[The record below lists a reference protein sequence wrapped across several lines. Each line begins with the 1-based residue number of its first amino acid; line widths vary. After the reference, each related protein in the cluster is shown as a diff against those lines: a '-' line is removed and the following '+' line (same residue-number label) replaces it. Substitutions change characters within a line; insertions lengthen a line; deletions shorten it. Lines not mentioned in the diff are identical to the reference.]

1 MDGAILAKVE
11 LIKAWIP
18 AVVQLI
24 ITVGAIAVA
33 IIDNRK
39 KTEASLAAIGEKV
52 ETLNTKLD
60 KHIKENEFD
69 NAKQVRVRI
78 LRFYDELCR
87 AMSRG
92 EIPCSESHFE
102 DILDD
107 VSYYKR
113 FVIEH
118 PDFKNSRGEVAME
131 YIEKTYHE
139 IKTNGGF
146 LVHAP

>member
-1 MDGAILAKVE
+1 MANLIALIQVLAPILVALVGV
-11 LIKAWIP
+11 IP
-18 AVVQLI
+18 TI
-24 ITVGAIAVA
+24 IA
-33 IIDNRK
+33 NRK
-39 KTEASLAAIGEKV
+39 KTEASLAALGDKV
-52 ETLNTKLD
+52 DGLDKKLD

-92 EIPCSESHFE
+92 EMPCSESHFE

-113 FVIEH
+113 FVINH

-139 IKTNGGF
+139 MKTTGGF
-146 LVHAP
+146 LVHAA

>member
-1 MDGAILAKVE
+1 MSNLIAFIQVLAPILVALVG
-11 LIKAWIP
+11 IIP
-18 AVVQLI
+18 TI
-24 ITVGAIAVA
+24 IA
-33 IIDNRK
+33 NRK
-39 KTEASLAAIGEKV
+39 KTEASLAALGDKV
-52 ETLNTKLD
+52 DGLDRKLD

-87 AMSRG
+87 AVSKD

-113 FVIEH
+113 FVINH

-131 YIEKTYHE
+131 YIEQMYHKMKT
-139 IKTNGGF
+139 TGGF
-146 LVHAP
+146 LVHA

>member
-1 MDGAILAKVE
+1 MDGATLAKVE

-18 AVVQLI
+18 AAVQLI
-24 ITVGAIAVA
+24 ITVGAIATA
-33 IIDNRK
+33 IINNRK
-39 KTEASLAAIGEKV
+39 KTEASLAAIGDKV
-52 ETLNTKLD
+52 DGLDKKLD

-87 AMSRG
+87 AMLRG
-92 EIPCSESHFE
+92 EIPCSESHYE
-102 DILDD
+102 DIMDD

-113 FVIEH
+113 FVINH
-118 PDFKNSRGEVAME
+118 PDFKNSRGELAME

-139 IKTNGGF
+139 LKTNGGF
-146 LVHAP
+146 LVHAE

>member
-1 MDGAILAKVE
+1 MSNLIAFIQVLAPIIVA
-11 LIKAWIP
+11 LVGIIP
-18 AVVQLI
+18 TI
-24 ITVGAIAVA
+24 IA
-33 IIDNRK
+33 NRK
-39 KTEASLAAIGEKV
+39 KTEASLAALGEKV
-52 ETLNTKLD
+52 DGLDKKLD
-60 KHIKENEFD
+60 KHIQENEFD

-92 EIPCSESHFE
+92 EMPCSESHFE

-113 FVIEH
+113 FVINH

-139 IKTNGGF
+139 MKTTGGF
-146 LVHAP
+146 LVHTP

>member
-1 MDGAILAKVE
+1 MDGATLAKVE

-18 AVVQLI
+18 FCIQIV
-24 ITVGAIAVA
+24 ITVGAIATA
-33 IIDNRK
+33 IINNRK
-39 KTEASLAAIGEKV
+39 KTEASLAALGEKV
-52 ETLNTKLD
+52 DGLDKKLD

-92 EIPCSESHFE
+92 EIPCSESHYE
-102 DILDD
+102 DIMDD
-107 VSYYKR
+107 CSYYKR
-113 FVIEH
+113 FTVEH

-146 LVHAP
+146 LVQAS